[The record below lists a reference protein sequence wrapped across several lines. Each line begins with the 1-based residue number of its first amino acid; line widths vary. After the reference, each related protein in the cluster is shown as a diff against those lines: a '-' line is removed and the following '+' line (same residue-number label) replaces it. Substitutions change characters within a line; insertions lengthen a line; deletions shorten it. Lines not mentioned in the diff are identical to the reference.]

1 MVFFLLSFM
10 EESFEC
16 YPVFRI
22 ITGNENRKNN
32 ENEKFFQKTH
42 KKAVFLQLNW
52 KIVMKKKEL
61 YGMGVALVTPFMKDG
76 SVDYDALA
84 RLVDYQ
90 VESGTDFL
98 CVLGTTA
105 ETPTLCADE
114 QLKVRQAVIARN
126 AGRLPILLGV
136 GGNCTQTIVDKLK
149 NDPMEGVDA
158 ILSVVPYYNKPT
170 QKGMYAHFC
179 AIAEATELPIIL
191 YNVPGRTGVNMLPD
205 TTLSLAA
212 DCANIVGIKEA
223 SGNVEQ
229 IKDIMARR
237 PEGFKVF
244 SGDDGITLP
253 LIQDGADGVISVIG
267 NGFAAEFAQMVR
279 LALAGEY
286 GQAKA
291 IDERLRPMYDLLFL
305 DGNPAGIKALLQ
317 LRGMVKNVLRLPLVP
332 ASNSTIDKIRNAF
345 ASIQ

>member
-1 MVFFLLSFM
+1 M
-10 EESFEC
+10 
-16 YPVFRI
+16 
-22 ITGNENRKNN
+22 
-32 ENEKFFQKTH
+32 
-42 KKAVFLQLNW
+42 QLNR

-76 SVDYDALA
+76 SVDYEALV

-90 VESGTDFL
+90 IESGTDFL

-105 ETPTLCADE
+105 ETPTLSADE
-114 QLKVRQAVIARN
+114 QMKVRQTVIARN

-136 GGNCTQTIVDKLK
+136 GGNCTQAIVDKLK

-170 QKGMYAHFC
+170 QQGIYAHFS
-179 AIAEATELPIIL
+179 AIAEATELPIVL

-205 TTLSLAA
+205 TTLRLAK
-212 DCANIVGIKEA
+212 DHANIVAIKEA

-253 LIQDGADGVISVIG
+253 LIADGADGVISVVG

-279 LALAGEY
+279 LALAGEQE
-286 GQAKA
+286 QAKA

-317 LRGMVKNVLRLPLVP
+317 LRGMVENVLRLPLVA
-332 ASNSTIDKIRNAF
+332 ASDSTIEKIRKALEN
-345 ASIQ
+345 IM